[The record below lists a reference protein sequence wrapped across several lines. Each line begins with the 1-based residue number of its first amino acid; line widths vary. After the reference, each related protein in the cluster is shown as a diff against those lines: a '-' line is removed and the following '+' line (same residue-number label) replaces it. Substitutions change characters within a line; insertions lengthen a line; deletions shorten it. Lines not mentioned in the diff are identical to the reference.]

1 MISSSMYKVLRKK
14 RISIYGGV
22 NMFRSLLTT
31 HYLLQSKTSRRGF
44 TLVEL
49 LIVIAII
56 GILSSVVIAST
67 TASRSKAHDVRR
79 IGDLKEIELAL
90 ALYYDVNRV
99 YPASLSTIVTDEY
112 LPSIPVDPDLTQTY
126 EYQLN
131 SGIYCLGAKFEGS
144 MPTDIPDADCSI
156 PSSAQGVTN
165 DSWFK
170 VTP

>member
-1 MISSSMYKVLRKK
+1 VSAY
-14 RISIYGGV
+14 
-22 NMFRSLLTT
+22 NLLTK
-31 HYLLQSKTSRRGF
+31 QPSRAVLFWAIIEDMKYFFNKKKLFLNKGF

-99 YPASLSTIVTDEY
+99 YPSSLSTIVTDEY

-144 MPTDIPDADCSI
+144 MPTDITDADCSI